1 MKKLVTNFL
10 RGLILVAP
18 VAVTLYVIYKAFTT
32 IDGLLPVDIPGLG
45 FLIIVGA
52 ITAMGAL
59 SPVLLGNPIIG
70 WARDTMERVPLV
82 KVIYTAV
89 KDLMT
94 AFVGEKQ
101 RFSEPVLVTVNRDS
115 NLKKL
120 GFITQQD
127 LSSLGLEDQVAV
139 YLPHS
144 YNFSGNLFVVGRDA
158 VQPLPIS
165 GADAMK
171 FIVSGGVAD
180 V

>member
-1 MKKLVTNFL
+1 MKKLITNFL
-10 RGLILVAP
+10 RGLILIVP
-18 VAVTLYVIYKAFTT
+18 VAATLYVIYSAFTL
-32 IDGLLPVDIPGLG
+32 IDRILPVDVPGLG
-45 FLIIVGA
+45 FVIIVGA
-52 ITAMGAL
+52 ITLLGAL
-59 SPVLLGNPIIG
+59 SPALLGNPMIR
-70 WARDTMERVPLV
+70 WARDQIDRVPLV
-82 KVIYTAV
+82 HVIYTAV

-115 NLKKL
+115 GLKKL
-120 GFITQQD
+120 GFVTQQD
-127 LSSLGLEDQVAV
+127 LSGLGLPGQVAV

-144 YNFSGNLFVVGRDA
+144 YNFSGNLFVVGREA

>member
-1 MKKLVTNFL
+1 MKKLFTNFL
-10 RGLILVAP
+10 RGLVLVVP
-18 VAVTLYVIYKAFTT
+18 VAATLYVIYAAFTL
-32 IDGLLPVDIPGLG
+32 IDGLLPVDVPGLG
-45 FLIIVGA
+45 FVIIVGA
-52 ITAMGAL
+52 ITALGAI
-59 SPVLLGNPIIG
+59 SPVLLGNPMAG
-70 WARDTMERVPLV
+70 WAREQLERVPLV
-82 KVIYTAV
+82 KLIYTAV

-115 NLKKL
+115 GLKKL
-120 GFITQQD
+120 GFVTQQD
-127 LSSLGLEDQVAV
+127 LSALGLPGQVAV

-158 VQPLPIS
+158 VQPLTIS
-165 GADAMK
+165 GAEAMK